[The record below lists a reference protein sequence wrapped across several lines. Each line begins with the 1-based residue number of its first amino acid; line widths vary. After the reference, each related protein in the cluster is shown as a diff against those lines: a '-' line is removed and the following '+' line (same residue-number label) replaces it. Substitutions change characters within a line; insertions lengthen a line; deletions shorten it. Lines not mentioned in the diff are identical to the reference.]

1 MNPPHLVLPGRE
13 GLTLLLLHGTGG
25 DERSL
30 LPLARALRP
39 GAHILSPRGQSL
51 EEGVPRFFRR
61 HREGVLDLE
70 DLRAKAQGLAAF
82 VEEALKGYA
91 LPRPLV
97 ALGYSNGA
105 NMALGLLFHHPHLLD
120 GALLLRPLEPFGKP
134 YPLLK
139 GKPVLFLLGDQDPLV
154 PPEAAT
160 ALRERLEGAGARAEG
175 HLLPA
180 GHALTPE
187 DLALAQ
193 GWLARLFPPGPQLP

>member
-1 MNPPHLVLPGRE
+1 MVLA
-13 GLTLLLLHGTGG
+13 GLESLTFLLLHGTGG

-30 LPLARALRP
+30 LPSARSLRP
-39 GAHILSPRGQSL
+39 GAHLLSLRGESL

-70 DLRAKAQGLAAF
+70 DLKAKAQGLAAF
-82 VEEALKGYA
+82 VEEALRRHS

-97 ALGYSNGA
+97 ALGHSNGA

-120 GALLLRPLEPFGKP
+120 GALLFRPLEPFGEP
-134 YPLLK
+134 YPPLE
-139 GKPVLFLLGDQDPLV
+139 GKPVLFLLGAQDPLV
-154 PPEAAT
+154 PPQTAE
-160 ALRERLEGAGARAEG
+160 ALRGRLEATGARAEG

-193 GWLARLFPPGPQLP
+193 GWLGRVFPPRPPLP

>member
-39 GAHILSPRGQSL
+39 GAHLLSLRGQSL

-70 DLRAKAQGLAAF
+70 DLKAKAEALAAF
-82 VEEALKGYA
+82 VEGALRRHA

-120 GALLLRPLEPFGKP
+120 GGILLRPLEPFGEP
-134 YPLLK
+134 YPPLE
-139 GKPVLFLLGDQDPLV
+139 GKPVLFLLEAQDPLV
-154 PPEAAT
+154 PPKTAE
-160 ALRERLEGAGARAEG
+160 ALRGRLEAAGARAEG

-180 GHALTPE
+180 GHALIPM

-193 GWLARLFPPGPQLP
+193 GWLGRVFPQKP

>member
-1 MNPPHLVLPGRE
+1 MSPPHLVLPGLE
-13 GLTLLLLHGTGG
+13 DLTLLLLHGTGG

-30 LPLARALRP
+30 LPLARALRF
-39 GAHILSPRGQSL
+39 GAHLLSLRGESL

-70 DLRAKAQGLAAF
+70 DLKAKAEGLAAF
-82 VEEALKGYA
+82 VAEALKGYA

-105 NMALGLLFHHPHLLD
+105 NMALGLLFHHPRLLD
-120 GALLLRPLEPFGKP
+120 GAILLRPMEPFGKP
-134 YPLLK
+134 YPPLE
-139 GKPVLFLLGDQDPLV
+139 GRPVLFLLGAQDPLV
-154 PPEAAT
+154 PPNTAK
-160 ALRERLEGAGARAEG
+160 ALRERLEAAGARAEG

-193 GWLARLFPPGPQLP
+193 GWLARVFPPRPPLP